1 MQVSRRVNNSNDF
14 SSSRNSRMMTQSM
27 WRGDSS
33 EEGNYDRRR
42 NRMMNMIKNAHVE
55 RIKNLVLLKEINN
68 AHDEIIRFAN
78 EGDLASSKMME
89 NELNNLQDE
98 LINSNINPITK
109 LGKSTFYN
117 NTRSSTFNRSNN
129 GNITRERIGRTMKEK
144 KKNFDYSKTLRST
157 RIINEEQIDEEEE
170 ENKEDETQYKTK
182 KSTRKKKN
190 LKKSGNQRENIN
202 NNNNNQ
208 FNNNSYNNQSNNRNP
223 PNYYNNQFDKSNN
236 NQFNNE
242 NNNQS
247 NNDNNNQYKSNN
259 NNQYNNGSRQINNS
273 ANTANFNTSGVTYQL
288 NSQSSNSQFTSNNNN
303 EILDKNNMSQSKM
316 ETNYQ
321 SLRKINKAGPQEKIE
336 NMNQYRASN
345 NQIINNEDE
354 ENNEN
359 SNNNKKRKT
368 KKKKLNKMIEDFEE
382 DEKIRADESEMA
394 NDSYQEEEEPDDY
407 EKTNKKRTWKL
418 GVSYSENDSDNHQ
431 INDNPYNNNF
441 SNQNN
446 PNASLPNQNPS
457 LQNSFQGQYQP
468 QNLPNNSGFPNAQN
482 PNSQLPNQ
490 QLPNQQYPN
499 PQFPNPQYPN
509 QQYPNQQFPNQQF
522 PNPQFPNQQFPN
534 PQFPNQP
541 NQNSQ
546 NPNINP
552 QSGFPNTLQPS
563 NQNINPPFSPNQTFP
578 NEPNVPISYNRIY
591 YAPNPSDVQGN
602 PRMPDIGDR
611 PPIRRIRP
619 PSASERIRN
628 PEGPYY
634 HGRVNSEYPQTPKL
648 NFGKPLA
655 MINFKFRSKPKYRK
669 KLSEPKILYSYP
681 TRGKCFACDVEC
693 SISKSGNSPNNFNP
707 YLPSKKSPRKDNTYY
722 DADTYGYYQYKSKN

>member
-1 MQVSRRVNNSNDF
+1 
-14 SSSRNSRMMTQSM
+14 
-27 WRGDSS
+27 
-33 EEGNYDRRR
+33 
-42 NRMMNMIKNAHVE
+42 
-55 RIKNLVLLKEINN
+55 
-68 AHDEIIRFAN
+68 
-78 EGDLASSKMME
+78 
-89 NELNNLQDE
+89 
-98 LINSNINPITK
+98 
-109 LGKSTFYN
+109 
-117 NTRSSTFNRSNN
+117 
-129 GNITRERIGRTMKEK
+129 
-144 KKNFDYSKTLRST
+144 
-157 RIINEEQIDEEEE
+157 
-170 ENKEDETQYKTK
+170 
-182 KSTRKKKN
+182 
-190 LKKSGNQRENIN
+190 
-202 NNNNNQ
+202 
-208 FNNNSYNNQSNNRNP
+208 
-223 PNYYNNQFDKSNN
+223 
-236 NQFNNE
+236 
-242 NNNQS
+242 
-247 NNDNNNQYKSNN
+247 
-259 NNQYNNGSRQINNS
+259 
-273 ANTANFNTSGVTYQL
+273 
-288 NSQSSNSQFTSNNNN
+288 
-303 EILDKNNMSQSKM
+303 
-316 ETNYQ
+316 
-321 SLRKINKAGPQEKIE
+321 
-336 NMNQYRASN
+336 
-345 NQIINNEDE
+345 
-354 ENNEN
+354 
-359 SNNNKKRKT
+359 
-368 KKKKLNKMIEDFEE
+368 
-382 DEKIRADESEMA
+382 MA
-394 NDSYQEEEEPDDY
+394 NDSYQEEEEEPDDY

-418 GVSYSENDSDNHQ
+418 EVSYSENDSDNHQ

-509 QQYPNQQFPNQQF
+509 PQYPNPQFPYQQF

-634 HGRVNSEYPQTPKL
+634 HGRVKSEYPQTPKL